1 MKRTHT
7 LVAGVVAG
15 VSLALAAAT
24 FAQPYGGMG
33 QGYGAGMG
41 QGYGAGMGQ
50 GCGAGMG
57 MGPGHGPMAGHGPM
71 DGADHAAR
79 AESRLADLKT
89 QLKITPAQEPAWQ
102 TFTAQAKQQ
111 AASMQAMRAQM
122 QEGTGTAPERMGQRA
137 TAMQQ
142 RAAGMATMTNAF
154 NALYAVLTPEQ
165 KAIADQSVGM
175 MGGRGMRHGPR
186 AG

>member
-7 LVAGVVAG
+7 LIAGVVAG
-15 VSLALAAAT
+15 VALAVAAVT
-24 FAQPYGGMG
+24 YAQPFGGMG
-33 QGYGAGMG
+33 HGYGP
-41 QGYGAGMGQ
+41 
-50 GCGAGMG
+50 GMG
-57 MGPGHGPMAGHGPM
+57 MGQGHGPMAGVDPSVRV
-71 DGADHAAR
+71 D
-79 AESRLADLKT
+79 SRLTDLKA
-89 QLKITPAQEPAWQ
+89 QLKITSEQEAAWQ

-122 QEGTGTAPERMGQRA
+122 QEGTAGTAPERMGQRA

-154 NALYAVLTPEQ
+154 NALYAMLSPEQ
-165 KAIADQSVGM
+165 KAIADQNVGM
-175 MGGRGMRHGPR
+175 MGHRGMRFGPR